1 MLYRSRIYS
10 LQRPSVAS
18 DSPGIGEIKNPLCLD
33 PVALANL
40 LSSGIGGAKIDR
52 AGLSRGPAH
61 LLSPDRSLDA
71 PSVRLCPARARARRR
86 GTHWGTGRSA
96 TRDLPGAGAEHIP
109 HPPAGCEELLVRRLL
124 AHDSVLEH
132 TGLAWVPTELDK
144 VGVSWCRSGSAH

>member
-1 MLYRSRIYS
+1 MNTLG
-10 LQRPSVAS
+10 LQAAVVLPTLADLSCLPLPCAFGAADAS
-18 DSPGIGEIKNPLCLD
+18 DS
-33 PVALANL
+33 
-40 LSSGIGGAKIDR
+40 IGGGEQKKNANTY
-52 AGLSRGPAH
+52 
-61 LLSPDRSLDA
+61 
-71 PSVRLCPARARARRR
+71 PSTESGEVQ